1 MGLVSRKEGKNSPKN
16 TAPVGVGMGFTLNSH
31 DMYEVGLSQDPRPQ
45 TLNPYN
51 SHTHEVALSINPR
64 P

>member
-31 DMYEVGLSQDPRPQ
+31 DMYEVGLSQDPRP
-45 TLNPYN
+45 
-51 SHTHEVALSINPR
+51 
-64 P
+64 